1 MSEKIIKTA
10 FDWDGKGVHKETFGY
25 EGSSCA
31 TETAFVE
38 SDLGGRK
45 GVRKFK
51 AEALRNTETKNKRH
65 VRA

>member
-1 MSEKIIKTA
+1 MSEKIIETV

-38 SDLGGRK
+38 ADLGGK
-45 GVRKFK
+45 KQLRKFK
-51 AEALRNTETKNKRH
+51 AEARHNDKVKRH